1 MNYYH
6 KSIGDFGNDQTKRD
20 NIQGRMFLE
29 YMLLALTG
37 NDISG
42 YDYQTKRN
50 GRWEYACSLSGKSNN

>member
-37 NDISG
+37 NDIRG

-50 GRWEYACSLSGKSNN
+50 GR